1 MIKLNL
7 AKLKPLLERALEEDI
22 GQGDVTTEAI
32 IPERIKVKGKIKAKA
47 KGIVAGLPVAELVFK
62 IVDKR
67 IRFVPK
73 KKEGS
78 KGLKGSILAEV
89 SGPAHGILKAERVA
103 LNFLQHLSGIATT
116 TSEFVNKVK
125 WLPVK
130 IMDTR
135 KTTPSLREL
144 EKYAVRLGGGRN
156 HRMGLYDG
164 VIIKDNHLAIVPSV
178 KKAVAAA
185 RRKSPPSMGIEVEAN
200 NLAKVQD
207 AIEAGANVIMLDNMN
222 IITLAAAM
230 RMVRKHNEK
239 IGIKQAYIRTE
250 ASGGVTLKNVRRI
263 ARTGVDAISI
273 GALTH
278 SPKALDI
285 SLEIY

>member
-7 AKLKPLLERALEEDI
+7 AKLEPLLERALEEDI

-47 KGIVAGLPVAELVFK
+47 RGIVAGLHVAELVFK
-62 IVDKR
+62 MVDKR
-67 IRFVPK
+67 IKFVPK
-73 KKEGS
+73 KKDGS
-78 KGLKGSILAEV
+78 KVLKGSILAEV
-89 SGPAHGILKAERVA
+89 SGPAHGILRAERVA
-103 LNFLQHLSGIATT
+103 LNFLQHLSGIATV
-116 TSEFVNKVK
+116 TSEFVNRVK

-135 KTTPSLREL
+135 KTTPGFREL
-144 EKYAVRLGGGRN
+144 EKYAVKLGGGYN
-156 HRMGLYDG
+156 HRTGLYDG
-164 VIIKDNHLAIVPSV
+164 VIIKDNHLVIIPNI
-178 KKAVAAA
+178 KKAVAEA
-185 RRKSPPSMGIEVEAN
+185 RRKSPPAMQIEVEAN
-200 NLAKVQD
+200 SLAKVRD

-222 IITLAAAM
+222 IITLTAAV
-230 RMVRKHNEK
+230 RMVQRHNKK
-239 IGIKQAYIRTE
+239 IGLKQAYIRTE

-278 SPKALDI
+278 SPRALDI